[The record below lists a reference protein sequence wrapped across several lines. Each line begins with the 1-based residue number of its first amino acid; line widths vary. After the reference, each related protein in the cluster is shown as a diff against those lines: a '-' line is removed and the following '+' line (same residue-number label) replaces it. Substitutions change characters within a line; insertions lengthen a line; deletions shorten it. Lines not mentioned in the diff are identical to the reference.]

1 MAKLVL
7 KDCAVIVNGT
17 NFSDHVSSAE
27 INMSKDEVETTNF
40 SGSGRERVHGLQD
53 NSFTVTF
60 QQDFD
65 AASVDAVLFPLWDSD
80 DPATNEFTVEI
91 RPTSGV
97 VSATNPKYTGTCI
110 LLEYQPLAGNVGDL
124 SETEVTFNVQRG
136 TFTRATA

>member
-7 KDCAVIVNGT
+7 RDCYVVVNGT
-17 NFSDHVSSAE
+17 NFSDHVSSCE

-60 QQDFD
+60 QQDF
-65 AASVDAVLFPLWDSD
+65 AGASVDAVLFPLWNNE
-80 DPATNEFTVEI
+80 NEFTVEI
-91 RPTSGV
+91 RPTSGS
-97 VSATNPKYTGTCI
+97 VSASNPKYTGTCI
-110 LLEYQPLAGNVGDL
+110 LLEYQPLAGDVGDL

-136 TFTRATA
+136 TFARATA

>member
-7 KDCAVIVNGT
+7 RDCYVVVNGT
-17 NFSDHVSSAE
+17 NFSDHVSSCE

-60 QQDFD
+60 QQDFG
-65 AASVDAVLFPLWDSD
+65 AASVDSVLFPLWNGES
-80 DPATNEFTVEI
+80 EFVVEL
-91 RPTSGV
+91 RPTSAA
-97 VSATNPKYTGTCI
+97 VSASNPKYTGTCI
-110 LLEYQPLAGNVGDL
+110 LLEYQPLSGDVGDL

-136 TFTRATA
+136 TFTRATS

>member
-7 KDCAVIVNGT
+7 RDCYISVNGT
-17 NFSDHVSSAE
+17 NFSDHVSSCE

-60 QQDFD
+60 QQDFG
-65 AASVDAVLFPLWDSD
+65 AASVDSVLFPLWNGES
-80 DPATNEFTVEI
+80 EFPIEI
-91 RPTSGV
+91 RPTSGA
-97 VSATNPKYTGTCI
+97 VSTSNPKYTGTCI
-110 LLEYQPLAGNVGDL
+110 LLEYQPLSGDVGDL

-136 TFTRATA
+136 TFTRATS

>member
-7 KDCAVIVNGT
+7 RDCYVVVNGT
-17 NFSDHVSSAE
+17 NFSDHVSSCE

-60 QQDFD
+60 QQDYA
-65 AASVDAVLFPLWDSD
+65 AASVDSVLFPLWNNE
-80 DPATNEFTVEI
+80 NEFTVEI
-91 RPTSGV
+91 RPTSGAV
-97 VSATNPKYTGTCI
+97 GAANPKYTGTCI
-110 LLEYQPLAGNVGDL
+110 LLEYQALSGDVGDL

>member
-7 KDCAVIVNGT
+7 RDCYVVVNGT
-17 NFSDHVSSAE
+17 NFSDHVSSCE

-60 QQDFD
+60 QQDFA
-65 AASVDAVLFPLWDSD
+65 AASVDDVLFPLWNNE
-80 DPATNEFTVEI
+80 NEFEVEI
-91 RPTSGV
+91 RPRSLA
-97 VSATNPKYTGTCI
+97 VSANNPKYTGSCI
-110 LLEYQPLAGNVGDL
+110 LLEYQPLAGDVGDL

-136 TFTRATA
+136 TFARATS